1 MDYFAFT
8 TPLGHS
14 AVLGHRGVVWNLT
27 FGFPTETAARL
38 KLDPELLRQSE
49 LRSAAWT
56 KKLAVRIDAFLS
68 GHKDSFGDIVV
79 ELGAVTEFQRT
90 VYENCRRIPYG
101 ATASYAE
108 LAEQVGCPNAARA
121 VGTCMAKNRI
131 PLIIPCHRVVRTDGV
146 IGNFSAPGGRETK
159 RLLLEF
165 EKKKDRTNFVR
176 PRQVIQIQKR
186 PVNCGQ

>member
-14 AVLGHRGVVWNLT
+14 VVLGHRGVVWNLA

-38 KLDPELLRQSE
+38 KLDPSLLRQSE
-49 LRSAAWT
+49 VRNAGWGR
-56 KKLAVRIDAFLS
+56 KLARRINAFLS
-68 GHKDSFGDIVV
+68 GHKDSFDDIVV
-79 ELGAVTEFQRT
+79 ELGPVTEFQRS

-101 ATASYAE
+101 ATASYAD
-108 LAEQVGCPNAARA
+108 LAEWAGRPNAARA

-131 PLIIPCHRVVRTDGV
+131 PLIVPCHRVVRSDGV

-159 RLLLEF
+159 RFLLEL
-165 EKKKDRTNFVR
+165 ER
-176 PRQVIQIQKR
+176 
-186 PVNCGQ
+186 